1 MIVKFFKF
9 GKGGSKPCIDYL
21 LGKDRDR
28 EHARVLSGDVDLT
41 ADLIDSSRFTKKYTA
56 GCLSFYEHDLRPE
69 QKQQIMDDFEKC
81 LFPGMT
87 KDQYR
92 ILWVEHQD
100 KINLDTGETRLE
112 LNFLIPNVEVNSGKR
127 LQPFYAAAD
136 LDRVECFKQ
145 ITNHIHALYD
155 PDDPAHRQATKVAKA
170 LPTNG
175 KELKA
180 TLEIEAALAIGEGII
195 SDRQSLVQWLKEIG
209 LEVTRQTPKSVS
221 VKHKD
226 DAENAG
232 QVDHLQ
238 ENWAKPMPAFPVED
252 GSVAGVL
259 EDESGKFN
267 LNSLVNN
274 EGQVNENAKAWFE
287 RILVRVG
294 LPAQLSEAVID
305 WQDSDD
311 QPLGS
316 MGAEA
321 SYYQGMANASLPP
334 NAKFHDVA
342 ELKQIRGFDTGKDQL
357 IAPYV
362 TAIPSHDSKVNINT
376 ASAFLLA
383 SLDEKLDVNAVKQAV
398 EQQQANLKHFESV
411 SDLWVLSPFS
421 EVSEEKKED

>member
-1 MIVKFFKF
+1 MHIKV
-9 GKGGSKPCIDYL
+9 GTQKGVAL
-21 LGKDRDR
+21 LTILVMV
-28 EHARVLSGDVDLT
+28 ALATIL
-41 ADLIDSSRFTKKYTA
+41 AA
-56 GCLSFYEHDLRPE
+56 GIA
-69 QKQQIMDDFEKC
+69 KQQANTAESTSYLM
-81 LFPGMT
+81 
-87 KDQYR
+87 
-92 ILWVEHQD
+92 
-100 KINLDTGETRLE
+100 
-112 LNFLIPNVEVNSGKR
+112 
-127 LQPFYAAAD
+127 
-136 LDRVECFKQ
+136 
-145 ITNHIHALYD
+145 
-155 PDDPAHRQATKVAKA
+155 RQ
-170 LPTNG
+170 N
-175 KELKA
+175 
-180 TLEIEAALAIGEGII
+180 
-195 SDRQSLVQWLKEIG
+195 QSLLYA
-209 LEVTRQTPKSVS
+209 KSAEAFFAELL
-221 VKHKD
+221 KD

-383 SLDEKLDVNAVKQAV
+383 SLDEKLDVNAVKQAI

-411 SDLWVLSPFS
+411 SDLWALAPFS
-421 EVSEEKKED
+421 EVSEEKQSAVNTLLGVQSECFKAKIQVELGGRKRQFSSQMIRKDKDVYVAYRSMAPF